1 MRIEWV
7 PGQANVVR
15 FPVERR
21 ASPTLD
27 LLRGIAPDVREV
39 MCLAESFGLPRPDP
53 QARHEEDLGTADFI
67 ANHVVPEPGAMRR
80 RALDEL
86 LADAVNT
93 AIAAC
98 RAAHDASVVADE
110 ARQRLIDAQSE
121 GGYWL
126 QPLEQRADART
137 TEAAVLMIE
146 AHEASERVEGAARA
160 IGFARRGEAWKP
172 FDLNAEAAA
181 LFGLTG

>member
-1 MRIEWV
+1 MRIERV

-39 MCLAESFGLPRPDP
+39 MCLAESFVLPLPDL

-98 RAAHDASVVADE
+98 RAAHEASVVADE

-121 GGYWL
+121 GGYWR
-126 QPLEQRADART
+126 QPLEQRADARYHGSGG
-137 TEAAVLMIE
+137 ADARS
-146 AHEASERVEGAARA
+146 ARGER
-160 IGFARRGEAWKP
+160 ARRGRGAGHRVRATWRGLEA
-172 FDLNAEAAA
+172 N
-181 LFGLTG
+181 